1 MVKFKK
7 SGWLYWPVNIA
18 GWVLVILGII
28 FLVSVYTTY
37 HKHSHGA
44 GDLIYKIY
52 PHYIG
57 TFLLYLWIGDKT
69 SK

>member
-1 MVKFKK
+1 MFKK
-7 SGWLYWPVNIA
+7 MGWLYKPAN
-18 GWVLVILGII
+18 ILGWILLAAAVV

-57 TFLLYLWIGDKT
+57 TFLLYLWVGHKS

>member
-1 MVKFKK
+1 MVWFKK
-7 SGWLYWPVNIA
+7 TGWLYWPANILGWILVIA
-18 GWVLVILGII
+18 GVI

-44 GDLIYKIY
+44 GDLIYKIF